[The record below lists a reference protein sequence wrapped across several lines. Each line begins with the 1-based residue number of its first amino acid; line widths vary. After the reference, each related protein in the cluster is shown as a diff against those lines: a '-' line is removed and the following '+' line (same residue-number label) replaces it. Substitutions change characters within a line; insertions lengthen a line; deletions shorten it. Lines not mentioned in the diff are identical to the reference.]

1 MRKCCVAVAHLRPDD
16 EPDALR
22 CFEREPRAATR
33 DHIEEEPGVLPELP
47 LVAADEEISVFD
59 RAEEHVARPDERVA
73 ATEAHGRASVAAAAA
88 LMEEERTV
96 NAREVSDELARSR
109 GVASTLSGR
118 CRFLP

>member
-1 MRKCCVAVAHLRPDD
+1 MSSRLQLEHSATYRNDQRLTRFTSTASRFFFLAGVRKCCVAVAHLRPDD

-59 RAEEHVARPDERVA
+59 REEHVARPGEKLA
-73 ATEAHGRASVAAAAA
+73 AHKGA
-88 LMEEERTV
+88 LPSQQP
-96 NAREVSDELARSR
+96 AD
-109 GVASTLSGR
+109 
-118 CRFLP
+118 